1 MTPQEM
7 QLYARFAHAM
17 RKAGVTMDLMRF
29 VNEDAYAAVMLQH
42 AMNSADLDVLQLALS
57 VGDARKLLNG
67 SRVASAQ
74 ALPGQAIE
82 PGQVVHPG
90 SAAPAPAPG
99 PNDTQPTTPRRFVR
113 SLR

>member
-17 RKAGVTMDLMRF
+17 RKAGIPMDLMRF
-29 VNEDAYAAVMLQH
+29 VNEDAYAALMLQQ
-42 AMNSADLDVLQLALS
+42 AMNSTDLDVLQLALN

-67 SRVASAQ
+67 SRSASVQ
-74 ALPGQAIE
+74 AAPGQAIQ
-82 PGQVVHPG
+82 PGAAPA
-90 SAAPAPAPG
+90 AAPAPAPG
-99 PNDTQPTTPRRFVR
+99 PSDTQPTTPKRFVR